1 MAIACKRVKVQKEKR
16 MCVNIPIRDL
26 SISFHFVL
34 QIRYE
39 DNVVAQQQQQ
49 QQTNVPYTRINERNH
64 QIIRLIWRFVV
75 AVISIWLGF
84 SPFNYESRI

>member
-1 MAIACKRVKVQKEKR
+1 MAIACNRVKVQKEKR

-39 DNVVAQQQQQ
+39 DNVVAQQQQKQQ
-49 QQTNVPYTRINERNH
+49 QQTNIPYTRINERNH
-64 QIIRLIWRFVV
+64 QIIRLI
-75 AVISIWLGF
+75 
-84 SPFNYESRI
+84 

>member
-1 MAIACKRVKVQKEKR
+1 MAIACNRVKVQKEKR

-39 DNVVAQQQQQ
+39 DNVVAQQQQKHDNKK
-49 QQTNVPYTRINERNH
+49 QTYPTH
-64 QIIRLIWRFVV
+64 
-75 AVISIWLGF
+75 
-84 SPFNYESRI
+84 ESMKEITKSFA